1 MNTPSFL
8 GYLTW
13 FTVPDCAAPYTEL
26 SDLAAQVGFPN
37 DCVPT
42 PPAPRHA
49 WEKATNV
56 GGTRGLKLGVP
67 TDLINQTYIQYG
79 VEPAVRLLTRRV
91 SDAAPILRRHLVR
104 EAVIPVSPD
113 HWRQLSLQTV
123 AVLEFNC
130 RSQCSAVDFVFDAEG
145 WTNGNVHTIVHD
157 MADRQQA
164 LLHLAD
170 GNDIREGVR
179 ALLLSLHR
187 VALRGTGGV
196 YFVPQSVPDAERTLK
211 GLRSYIK
218 GLLPWRTGQLEP
230 ACNVV
235 RLNGDDA
242 AELREDIKASAIA
255 EFQARL
261 SALAE

>member
-1 MNTPSFL
+1 MSASSFL

-13 FTVPDCAAPYTEL
+13 WTIPDCAVPYAEL
-26 SDLAAQVGFPN
+26 NDLATQVGFPS

-56 GGTRGLKLGVP
+56 GGTRGLKLDVP

-113 HWRQLSLQTV
+113 HWKQLSLQTV

-130 RSQCSAVDFVFDAEG
+130 RNQCSAVDFVLDAEG
-145 WTNGNVHTIVHD
+145 WTNGRLDTILDIGLIDQVSRHVEFETARATDVGRLLPGVTRGWRGGHTIGWKAH
-157 MADRQQA
+157 
-164 LLHLAD
+164 
-170 GNDIREGVR
+170 
-179 ALLLSLHR
+179 
-187 VALRGTGGV
+187 
-196 YFVPQSVPDAERTLK
+196 
-211 GLRSYIK
+211 LRSEIV
-218 GLLPWRTGQLEP
+218 QFSI
-230 ACNVV
+230 
-235 RLNGDDA
+235 GDGTIRNRPPG
-242 AELREDIKASAIA
+242 EITEKR
-255 EFQARL
+255 
-261 SALAE
+261 